1 MAGHLVYVGCA
12 MTTNAGVGVFIGQGS
27 EVFVGAGSAAIHAV
41 SFSVNMGV
49 HFYSEGLMGFY
60 VMGRECEVRIE
71 ESEEGSVSLFERG
84 YGICS
89 HKFGG
94 GEGEIESHVVVQ
106 GLRGRQR
113 FGGWRDELE
122 PLRTGPGTLYIGPN
136 VSSCALCGLEGVQA
150 TGPGVEDGGA
160 CPVAG
165 EEARACPENAAAPP
179 MPAAPVL
186 AAAATA
192 ISGTTVVNNGAT
204 ATTTTTSSGG
214 KKGLFGFGGRLRRFL
229 SGEGGSTTG
238 TTTTAAS
245 SSSSGGPTGGSGE
258 PFVFPAEA
266 GDDEL
271 PDTHVLI
278 VDLSIWC
285 RAGAEG
291 CPDSTVSV
299 QHALERTWLGGLEEG
314 REGTDGARLVVTQY
328 KSPSALKASL
338 GIPPLGDDA
347 DEADVTG
354 SGARRVLVSAPS
366 GCGTAAQELVFV
378 AYAHTTDKA
387 TADALKARAKA
398 APGAV
403 PLNSTLA
410 AALGGGDALCS
421 LEASLRQA
429 FFVPAPAVKRPGG
442 AAPLGSEGG
451 LDFAMLPRVWVNITS
466 PVVEV
471 GKAYDVTI
479 SHFDQGDR
487 VGLHLVPSPRSATG
501 GGSEPPLFFQTAP
514 RLLYTFRAFDQG
526 KGNTT
531 WTWEVS
537 PTLLAKS
544 VGPGPFFLKAFDT
557 KDPGRFVLSQ
567 AFDITSSSGKRERQ
581 RHRRTQS
588 HHGSAHAILRKL
600 SSPQGGEESAA
611 GAGVDDV
618 AMMQTVLSANK
629 NKAATANFW
638 SALLALPSAQKALG
652 DPALARTLLRRAPVL
667 RSAPEVV
674 ALDEA
679 GGWEDAATDR
689 SAMVSAI
696 KSFADM
702 ALRTMRTTASTV
714 QGQQPGTAA
723 RNWPTR
729 VLESLTPEEA
739 ALARQVAK
747 DGDVGAMGA
756 LMDSQAAQLFG
767 GAFLCLC
774 FTIVCF

>member
-41 SFSVNMGV
+41 SFSANIGV
-49 HFYSEGLMGFY
+49 HYYSEGLVGFY
-60 VMGRECEVRIE
+60 VMGRECEVKIE
-71 ESEEGSVSLFERG
+71 ENEEGSVSLAERG

-89 HKFGG
+89 HKFGD

-136 VSSCALCGLEGVQA
+136 VSSCALCGLEGVQT
-150 TGPGVEDGGA
+150 TGPGVEEGGA
-160 CPVAG
+160 CPAAG
-165 EEARACPENAAAPP
+165 EEARACPENATAPP
-179 MPAAPVL
+179 VPAAPVL

-192 ISGTTVVNNGAT
+192 IGGTTVVNNGVTA
-204 ATTTTTSSGG
+204 ATTTTNSSGD

-229 SGEGGSTTG
+229 GEEGGSTTG
-238 TTTTAAS
+238 TTTIPPAS
-245 SSSSGGPTGGSGE
+245 SSSSSAPTAKSGE

-278 VDLSIWC
+278 LDLSIWC
-285 RAGAEG
+285 RTGAEG

-338 GIPPLGDDA
+338 GIPPLGGDA

-398 APGAV
+398 TPGAA

-421 LEASLRQA
+421 SEVSLRQA
-429 FFVPAPAVKRPGG
+429 FFVPAPAAKRLGG

-466 PVVEV
+466 PVVQV

-501 GGSEPPLFFQTAP
+501 GSSEPPLFFQTAP
-514 RLLYTFRAFDQG
+514 RLLYTFRAFDEG
-526 KGNTT
+526 KGNAT

-537 PTLLAKS
+537 PLLAKS

-567 AFDITSSSGKRERQ
+567 AFDITSSSGKREQQRK
-581 RHRRTQS
+581 RHRRTQGYDG
-588 HHGSAHAILRKL
+588 HAHAILRKL
-600 SSPQGGEESAA
+600 SSTQGGEEPAA
-611 GAGVDDV
+611 GAGVDDM
-618 AMMQTVLSANK
+618 AMMQTVLSTPK
-629 NKAATANFW
+629 NKAATADFW
-638 SALLALPSAQKALG
+638 SALLAMPSAQKALG

-667 RSAPEVV
+667 RSASEVA

-679 GGWEDAATDR
+679 GGWEDAAKVR

-702 ALRTMRTTASTV
+702 ALRTMRTTASTAP
-714 QGQQPGTAA
+714 GQQPGTAA

-756 LMDSQAAQLFG
+756 LMDSQAAHLFG
-767 GAFLCLC
+767 GAF
-774 FTIVCF
+774 FVFVF